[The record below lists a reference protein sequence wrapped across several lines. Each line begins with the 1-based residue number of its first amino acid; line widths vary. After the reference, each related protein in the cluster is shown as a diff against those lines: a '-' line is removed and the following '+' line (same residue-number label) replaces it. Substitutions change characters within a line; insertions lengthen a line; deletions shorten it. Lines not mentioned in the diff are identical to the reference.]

1 MEQTSI
7 LVQSNRAAPLSR
19 ILKQKKNTQQIKNHE
34 LQLPKTIHAIIKS
47 IYKEVKLEEP
57 LSRSNRIK
65 FRVCG
70 KTSN

>member
-7 LVQSNRAAPLSR
+7 LFQSNRAAPLSR
-19 ILKQKKNTQQIKNHE
+19 ILKQKKTQQIKNHE